1 MTADLWQ
8 ALRAGLTPDKPM
20 TVSEWASAFRV
31 LPATSA
37 APGRY
42 RLDKTPYAK
51 EPMDCLGLGGPQT
64 VVLMWGAQLG
74 KSELG
79 NNWLGWIVD
88 QSPGPTL
95 LVQPTVE
102 RAEEYSRER
111 IAPLISDCPRLAE
124 RIADP
129 RSRDS
134 NNRLLGKQF
143 AGGFFKIVGANA
155 PSGLASTP
163 IRRVFLDEV
172 DRFPADA
179 GGEGDP
185 VALARQRTETFSI
198 NRKLLLTSTP
208 TQEGFSRIETAYRE
222 SDRRRFWV
230 PCPHCDGFQV
240 LQWRASEGSP
250 GGVTWPKGR
259 PEEAVYSCGL
269 CGAAIDNTAK
279 NWMLPRG
286 QWRAENPGAPS
297 AGFHLSALYSPV
309 GWTSWGALAREFVE
323 AGNDPDRL
331 KVFVNTK
338 LAETFKAGQASE
350 VKAQGLQARAE
361 VYGAQVPDGVALI
374 TCAVDTQDD
383 RLEGEIVGWG
393 AGEESWSL
401 LWFVI
406 PGNPGEPYVW
416 AELDR
421 LLKQELR
428 RADGVRCKIQAT
440 AIDSGGHH
448 TSAVYA
454 FCRGKEARRVWAIKG
469 AGGAR
474 PLWPRRPT
482 RRKSGAML
490 YVIGVD
496 SGKESVVSRLRIR
509 EPGPGFLHFS
519 ADHPAEYYEQLTAER
534 REVTLWRGRQ
544 IQRWVLPPGK
554 RNEALDCRVYN
565 YAALHGLLMC
575 GHRLPQSTAAQV
587 AAVQVQAH
595 TVAEPA
601 AFVPQ
606 PAPRPTPA
614 APPKRVRKPSI
625 YDELR

>member
-1 MTADLWQ
+1 MSALWQ
-8 ALRAGLTPDKPM
+8 ALRAGLTPDTPM
-20 TVSEWASAFRV
+20 TVSEWASAHRI

-42 RLDKTPYAK
+42 RLEKTPYAK
-51 EPMDCLGLGGPQT
+51 EPMDLLGLGGPQT

-79 NNWLGWIVD
+79 NNWLAWIVD

-111 IAPLISDCPRLAE
+111 LAPMVADCQRLASK
-124 RIADP
+124 IADP

-143 AGGFFKIVGANA
+143 PGGFFKIVGANA

-163 IRRVFLDEV
+163 IRRVFLDEI

-185 VALARQRTETFSI
+185 IALAKQRTETFSI

-208 TQEGFSRIETAYRE
+208 TQEGFSRIETAYLE

-230 PCPHCDGFQV
+230 PCPHCDGLQV
-240 LQWRASEGSP
+240 LKWRATDGSP
-250 GGVTWPKGR
+250 GGVIWPAGR
-259 PEEAVYSCGL
+259 PDLAVYSCGL
-269 CGAAIDNTAK
+269 CGSEIDNAQK

-286 QWRAENPGAPS
+286 QWRAENPGAAT
-297 AGFHLSALYSPV
+297 AGFHLSALYSPH
-309 GWTSWGALAREFVE
+309 GWTSWASLAVEFTE

-350 VKAQGLQARAE
+350 IKAGGLAARAE
-361 VYGAQVPDGVALI
+361 RYPAPVPDGVTLI
-374 TCAVDTQDD
+374 TAGVDVQDD
-383 RLEGEIVGWG
+383 RLEFEVVGWG

-401 LWFVI
+401 AWHVI
-406 PGNPGEPYVW
+406 PGNPGEAHVW

-421 LLKQELR
+421 HL
-428 RADGVRCKIQAT
+428 RADWMRAGNVRAKISAV
-440 AIDSGGHH
+440 AVDSGGHH
-448 TSAVYA
+448 TTAVYA
-454 FCRGKEARRVWAIKG
+454 YCKGKEGRHVWAIKG
-469 AGGAR
+469 GGGPRA
-474 PLWPRRPT
+474 LWPRRPT

-496 SGKESVVSRLRIR
+496 SGKESVVARLKIR
-509 EPGPGFLHFS
+509 EPGPGFLHFPT
-519 ADHPAEYYEQLTAER
+519 DHPATYYEQLTAER
-534 REVTLWRGRQ
+534 RETTLYRGRQ
-544 IQRWVLPPGK
+544 IQRWVLPPGR
-554 RNEALDCRVYN
+554 RNEALDCRVYAF
-565 YAALHGLLMC
+565 AALHGLMAM
-575 GHRLPQSTAAQV
+575 GHRLPKVETIVPSL
-587 AAVQVQAH
+587 AVETIVPVAH
-595 TVAEPA
+595 TVQA
-601 AFVPQ
+601 AAVVA
-606 PAPRPTPA
+606 PAPVVA
-614 APPKRVRKPSI
+614 AKTARVRKPSI

>member
-1 MTADLWQ
+1 MTAELWQ
-8 ALRAGLTPDKPM
+8 ALRDGLRPDAPM
-20 TVSEWASAFRV
+20 TVSEWATAYRV

-42 RLDKTPYAK
+42 RVDKTPYAR

-64 VVLMWGAQLG
+64 VVLMWGSQLG

-208 TQEGFSRIETAYRE
+208 TQEGFSRIEAAYRE
-222 SDRRRFWV
+222 SDRRRYWV
-230 PCPHCDGFQV
+230 PCPHCEGFQV
-240 LQWRASEGSP
+240 LQWRATEGSP

-259 PEEAVYSCGL
+259 PDEAVYSCGL
-269 CGAAIDNTAK
+269 CGAAIDNAAK

-286 QWRAENPGAPS
+286 QWRAENPGAPV

-309 GWTSWGALAREFVE
+309 GWTSWAALAREFVE

-338 LAETFKAGQASE
+338 LAETFKAGEASE
-350 VKAQGLQARAE
+350 IRATGLQSRAE
-361 VYGAQVPDGVALI
+361 LYGAQVPDGVTLI
-374 TCAVDTQDD
+374 TCGVDTQDD
-383 RLEGEIVGWG
+383 RLEAEIVGWG

-401 LWFVI
+401 AWLVF
-406 PGNPGEPYVW
+406 PGNPGEPHVW

-421 LLKQELR
+421 ALRQELR
-428 RADGVRCKIQAT
+428 KADGTRLRIAAT

-454 FCRGKEARRVWAIKG
+454 FTRGKEARRVWAIKG
-469 AGGAR
+469 VGGAR
-474 PLWPRRPT
+474 ALWPRRPT

-490 YVIGVD
+490 YPIGVD

-509 EPGPGFLHFS
+509 EPGPGYLHFPVE
-519 ADHPAEYYEQLTAER
+519 HPPEYYEQLTAER
-534 REVTLWRGRQ
+534 REVTLYRGRQ
-544 IQRWVLPPGK
+544 IQRWILPPGR
-554 RNEALDCRVYN
+554 RNEALDCRVYA
-565 YAALHGLLMC
+565 YAALHGLLMS
-575 GHRLPQSTAAQV
+575 GSKLPAAATV
-587 AAVQVQAH
+587 APPAPAAH

-601 AFVPQ
+601 P
-606 PAPRPTPA
+606 PAPRPAPA
-614 APPKRVRKPSI
+614 PRSAARPRRPSI